1 MAPLLLKHVVRF
13 SSQDSTSGKVEN
25 LLKSQTVPSAG
36 RWTCSKEGCCDQLE
50 AEFQLERA
58 SRISHVDI
66 GNYGSAFV
74 EVLVGN
80 SMWTPKK
87 DFVSLIPSAMLMT
100 PGDCKQWNQTKSVRM
115 FHGDSL
121 NQKTLSELWD
131 RIRVICRQ
139 PFRKDK
145 QFGLSFIRIL
155 APDSQDKSSP
165 LLQSDSN
172 KQFAENV
179 SNCVRQDEVEDTS
192 PALKHLLS
200 RHFKKSP
207 DGQNALNRGSK
218 MLQAALDKP
227 RTPQPNSNPKRSL
240 EMVDSY
246 YGDPDNLRCDDLF
259 GWRGINPW
267 LETGP
272 LQGGDKSLKA
282 NQATSELPDK
292 KWSLNGDIEDETECF
307 LDGIDF
313 SKVDMETVTYSDL
326 RSQMEAQRECR
337 LTKAEKKI
345 FLKMAKDVVSKV
357 MEKLETKANDRV
369 ESPSESTRSSKKDPD
384 KVSPLSRI
392 KSPATSRVSLDS
404 DSDDGNDLPSVFTK
418 TKPVWKPPI
427 TTPQV
432 NSDSEEEDLPS
443 YLSTNSQDTKIR
455 THKRI
460 ADNNS
465 KISCRSKV
473 DSQNCGTPSKRT
485 KQTKDETSR
494 PDSDYDY
501 DTIDVSLSQRAR
513 ATKQPQTL
521 ASDDSNEPSSKRASV
536 YESTSC
542 TRTVISD
549 SDDEVPSKNNF
560 SQSAKAQRN
569 GELSDSD
576 NDLPPV
582 LSRQPPTEPLK
593 KENVKM
599 SRFKELTAKTT
610 KSSMGKGSSS
620 LSASSASSNPS
631 LPSSLYYE
639 PPLQRN
645 AKSDAPIVGSS
656 SASECHVECPICGQL
671 FLDYLI
677 EEHASRY
684 TDFAPCSPPHQS
696 SPEELVDCPIC
707 IKRLPRSAIAEHA
720 NLCAE
725 RSLTSSSHEDGAITL
740 V

>member
-1 MAPLLLKHVVRF
+1 MA
-13 SSQDSTSGKVEN
+13 
-25 LLKSQTVPSAG
+25 SQTSSILEANDI
-36 RWTCSKEGCCDQLE
+36 TFDSNKEGT
-50 AEFQLERA
+50 
-58 SRISHVDI
+58 
-66 GNYGSAFV
+66 NY
-74 EVLVGN
+74 
-80 SMWTPKK
+80 
-87 DFVSLIPSAMLMT
+87 
-100 PGDCKQWNQTKSVRM
+100 
-115 FHGDSL
+115 
-121 NQKTLSELWD
+121 LSELGVFW
-131 RIRVICRQ
+131 IEFVVETCTQ
-139 PFRKDK
+139 L
-145 QFGLSFIRIL
+145 FGF
-155 APDSQDKSSP
+155 
-165 LLQSDSN
+165 
-172 KQFAENV
+172 
-179 SNCVRQDEVEDTS
+179 
-192 PALKHLLS
+192 

-521 ASDDSNEPSSKRASV
+521 ASDGSNEPSSKRASV

-620 LSASSASSNPS
+620 LSVSSASSNPS

-645 AKSDAPIVGSS
+645 AKSDAPIAGSS

-677 EEHASRY
+677 EEHASRC